1 MPWHEKPRIPIQL
14 DLFCERPET
23 PTWHELPPEVRAR
36 ICPLLARLLRSQRR
50 LRPGVA
56 SDAEV
61 GDE

>member
-1 MPWHEKPRIPIQL
+1 MPRHEKPRIPTQL
-14 DLFCERPET
+14 DLFRERPKT

-36 ICPLLARLLRSQRR
+36 MRPLLARLLRSHRR

-61 GDE
+61 RDE